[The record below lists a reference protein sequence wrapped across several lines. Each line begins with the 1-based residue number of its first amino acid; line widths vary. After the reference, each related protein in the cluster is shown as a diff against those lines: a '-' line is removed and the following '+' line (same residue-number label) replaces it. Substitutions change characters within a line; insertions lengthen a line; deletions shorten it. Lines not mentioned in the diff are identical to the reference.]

1 MRNLFIRFCR
11 FALGIIAAMIGVSCG
26 EIIIKCEYGTPHA
39 DFEIKGRVTD
49 VSGTPI
55 KGIAVT
61 VDETYPADSAFTA
74 ADGTYVLSG
83 GMFPQETLTIAFD
96 DIDGELNGGKFSK
109 EILEVGLKKLSEGSG
124 NWDCGDYGA
133 ENADMKLSLE
143 E

>member
-11 FALGIIAAMIGVSCG
+11 FALGIIAAMTGVACG
-26 EIIIKCEYGTPHA
+26 EIN
-39 DFEIKGRVTD
+39 FIKGRVTD

-74 ADGTYVLSG
+74 ADGTYILRG
-83 GMFPQETLTIAFD
+83 GMFPQKTITIAFD

-109 EILEVGLKKLSEGSG
+109 ETLEVGLKKLSEGSG
-124 NWDCGDYGA
+124 NWD
-133 ENADMKLSLE
+133 
-143 E
+143 

>member
-11 FALGIIAAMIGVSCG
+11 FALGIIAAMTGVSCG

-74 ADGTYVLSG
+74 ADGT
-83 GMFPQETLTIAFD
+83 
-96 DIDGELNGGKFSK
+96 
-109 EILEVGLKKLSEGSG
+109 
-124 NWDCGDYGA
+124 
-133 ENADMKLSLE
+133 
-143 E
+143 